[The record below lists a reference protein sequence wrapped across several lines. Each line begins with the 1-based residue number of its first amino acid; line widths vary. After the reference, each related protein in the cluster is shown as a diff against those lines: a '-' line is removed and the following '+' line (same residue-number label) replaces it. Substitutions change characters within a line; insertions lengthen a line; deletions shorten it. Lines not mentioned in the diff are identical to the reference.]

1 MIYEKEKQY
10 VIPFDDVPSPR
21 VEMPEISVDD
31 RKGNFVEVETG
42 FPEDVA
48 VKEALR
54 CLSCRRCLGCALC
67 WAECKLEAID
77 FSIPDE
83 ELDLEFE
90 EVVLTRGQENA
101 FHTFN
106 SELGYGNF
114 ADVITDLQF
123 ERMLAPTGPTNGL
136 VVSTLNG
143 EIPGRIAIVQG
154 HSEADETHLLSSLVL
169 GVNESIL
176 ALDKT
181 NELQVVLVSPIC
193 QSFKDKFL
201 SEAVKITGLQMIE
214 GSPESVVRG
223 ENSSS
228 LTLTYS
234 ENGDQK
240 QDAFDLIV
248 ILTKPKISSEIQT
261 LSQKLDQEVL

>member
-1 MIYEKEKQY
+1 M
-10 VIPFDDVPSPR
+10 
-21 VEMPEISVDD
+21 
-31 RKGNFVEVETG
+31 
-42 FPEDVA
+42 
-48 VKEALR
+48 L
-54 CLSCRRCLGCALC
+54 
-67 WAECKLEAID
+67 
-77 FSIPDE
+77 
-83 ELDLEFE
+83 
-90 EVVLTRGQENA
+90 QENA
-101 FHTFN
+101 FHPFN

-123 ERMLAPTGPTNGL
+123 ERMLAPTGPTSGL

-154 HSEADETHLLSSLVL
+154 HPEGDETHLLSSLVL

-176 ALDKT
+176 VLDKT
-181 NELQVVLVSPIC
+181 NDLQVVLVSPIC

-201 SEAVKITGLQMIE
+201 SEARKITGLQMIE

-240 QDAFDLIV
+240 QDAFDLVI